1 MLLKSWQLTFFI
13 LLYITNINL
22 YDIELSL
29 MKQQVTNKFNLLLIK
44 TLGLDQ
50 RMDIIKLK
58 F

>member
-1 MLLKSWQLTFFI
+1 MPLKSWQLTFFI